1 MHHKEHL
8 LETIKKSQFN
18 YEVST
23 ICKLINSPRSQ
34 KVVRFADPDTYQ
46 WLRCLAVLQSLRLLL
61 LPTSDFSL
69 EANNYFGIKLCTK
82 TLLQSLN
89 LYEALIGFL
98 YTELY
103 KIL

>member
-1 MHHKEHL
+1 MQNKEDMG
-8 LETIKKSQFN
+8 EKIKKLQLN

-23 ICKLINSPRSQ
+23 ICKLIKYPRSQ

-69 EANNYFGIKLCTK
+69 EVNNYFGIKLCTK
-82 TLLQSLN
+82 TLLQNLN
-89 LYEALIGFL
+89 PYEALIGFL